1 MKAWH
6 LFCAILPLATCCTS
20 RRESVATLR
29 WQEQATLSDST
40 SLRVESHALVTL
52 LDSLSL
58 SLDSPLIVL
67 SDPRGYRVTLSSH
80 RATLKRH
87 VQLHAQND
95 TTVILRSGTSIDHRA
110 NLDHRTCS
118 RSNTSTWR
126 VPPVVVSLSL
136 LLLCVATWWIAVNRR
151 R

>member
-6 LFCAILPLATCCTS
+6 LFCAILPLVTCCTS
-20 RRESVATLR
+20 RRESVATLQ

-40 SLRVESHALVTL
+40 SLRVEPHALVTL

-67 SDPRGYRVTLSSH
+67 SDPRGYQVTLSSR
-80 RATLKRH
+80 RATLTRRSLIH
-87 VQLHAQND
+87 SQSD
-95 TTVILRSGTSIDHRA
+95 TTSTLSSGTAINHRA
-110 NLDHRTCS
+110 SLDHRTHS

-136 LLLCVATWWIAVNRR
+136 LLLGVASWWIAVNRR